1 MTPRGGQMLQLPIG
15 DGWLHA
21 VLTLPADARA
31 ALLVL
36 PPFFHE
42 WQRSYRMFALLAD
55 HLARRGVAA
64 LRFDYR
70 GSGDSSGADTDFLP
84 GRALE
89 DAHVAFRALAG
100 RTSAPITL
108 LGVRAGALL
117 AERLG
122 ERVGRPWFAW
132 QAVTDGRTHFEAL
145 AERDERECNNRMR
158 FPFRGR
164 PQPRREGQL
173 MGHRLHPE
181 FALEIGIFRRGSTPA
196 LVIDA
201 EPRCTAGD
209 LALPPSLS
217 SWVDEVDLHGSL
229 PTAIIDALAA
239 RLAAR
244 LVDAL
249 PDGARAVA

>member
-1 MTPRGGQMLQLPIG
+1 MLQLPIG

-21 VLTLPADARA
+21 MLTLPADARA
-31 ALLVL
+31 ALLL
-36 PPFFHE
+36 IPPFFHE

-55 HLARRGVAA
+55 HLSRRGVAT

-70 GSGDSSGADTDFLP
+70 GTGDSSGADDDFLP

-89 DAHVAFRALAG
+89 DAHVAFNALAA
-100 RTSAPITL
+100 RTTAPITV

-117 AERLG
+117 AERLA

-132 QAVTDGRTHFEAL
+132 QAVSDGRAHFEAL
-145 AERDERECNNRMR
+145 ADRDQRECNNRMR

-164 PQPRREGQL
+164 LQPRRPGQL

-181 FALEIGIFRRGSTPA
+181 FALELGIFRRGSHPA

-201 EPRCTAGD
+201 ESRCAPGD
-209 LALPPSLS
+209 IALPPALS
-217 SWVDEVDLHGSL
+217 SWEDEVDLQGSL
-229 PTAIIDALAA
+229 STAVVEA
-239 RLAAR
+239 LAAR

-249 PDGARAVA
+249 RDATRAAA